1 MHLNLPIT
9 ITEVEGQIILGDV
22 EEATEEA
29 LKQMMDYF
37 LIDLVNS
44 DYLRKSEIFQTKNLI
59 KSNKVV
65 FSFSFFIVYIL
76 NHSLFQ

>member
-9 ITEVEGQIILGDV
+9 ITEAEGQIILGDV

-65 FSFSFFIVYIL
+65 SSFSFFIVYIL

>member
-9 ITEVEGQIILGDV
+9 IIEAEGQVILGDV

-44 DYLRKSEIFQTKNLI
+44 DYLRKSEIFQTKN
-59 KSNKVV
+59 SNYQSAEKNSV
-65 FSFSFFIVYIL
+65 L
-76 NHSLFQ
+76 K